1 MGPWPKFEG
10 TGLGV
15 HREIKDIDEACA
27 LKDRGE
33 VVVHGPARV
42 NGGPVVRL
50 TRHHLLLRRT
60 EKEQV
65 KIEQVEIEQLK
76 IEQVEME
83 QVEIEQVEIE
93 QVEIK
98 QVEIEQVE
106 IEQIGQVTTVW

>member
-1 MGPWPKFEG
+1 MG

-33 VVVHGPARV
+33 VVVHSPARV

-60 EKEQV
+60 ENRVSENRTSGNIASGNRTSENRTSGNRTSGNRTNRTSDDSLIKE
-65 KIEQVEIEQLK
+65 
-76 IEQVEME
+76 
-83 QVEIEQVEIE
+83 
-93 QVEIK
+93 
-98 QVEIEQVE
+98 
-106 IEQIGQVTTVW
+106 VTLLPVNIFKSNNDLL